1 MGTDYLMMNGMNII
15 RAVMISLVKN
25 IKELI
30 IKYKILIILALVFVI
45 ILIFLAIN
53 TKRQIK
59 LGTQNQGIT
68 SEMVS
73 EDINGV

>member
-1 MGTDYLMMNGMNII
+1 MMNGMNII